1 MAAVFD
7 ALANRYDE
15 WYERPFG
22 RSAFEAEVACLRRIL
37 PPFRQALEVGVGTG
51 RFASALGV
59 GLGLD
64 PSRQELLIARTRGIE
79 PVQGVGE
86 ALPFRAGSFD
96 LVLMVV
102 TLCFVDDPARV
113 IRETARVLRP
123 GGSLV
128 LGLILKES
136 PWADFYLQKARQG
149 HPIYRL
155 ARFYAYPE
163 VTAWLKTAGL
173 TVRQVASTLLEEPQ
187 DIAPVRSVETRDGF
201 WAVAGFT
208 CIRAAPD

>member
-86 ALPFRAGSFD
+86 ALPFRAESFD
-96 LVLMVV
+96 LVLLVV
-102 TLCFVDDPARV
+102 TLCFVDEPIRV
-113 IRETARVLRP
+113 LGESARVLRP

-136 PWADFYLQKARQG
+136 PWAQFYLQKAVQG

-155 ARFYAYPE
+155 ARFYSYDE
-163 VTAWLKTAGL
+163 VGAFLKAAGL
-173 TVRQVASTLLEEPQ
+173 RPSQVASTLLEEPQ
-187 DIAPVRSVETRDGF
+187 DTAPVRSSEVRDGF
-201 WAVAGFT
+201 WAAAGFT
-208 CIRAAPD
+208 CIRALR

>member
-59 GLGLD
+59 ELGLD
-64 PSRQELLIARTRGIE
+64 PSRRELLIARTRGIE

-163 VTAWLKTAGL
+163 VTAWLKAAGL

-187 DIAPVRSVETRDGF
+187 DIAPVRSAETRDGF
-201 WAVAGFT
+201 WALAGFT